1 MIAVAWNGKR
11 EEDGQQQLR
20 QAAVVKI
27 LWDRSLHS
35 KRSGGIKAGGG
46 HQDTNGPKEG
56 HARVVKEKAAG
67 LVVAA
72 GLRRTNGRR
81 HDSKDSLLARNK
93 KTRPS
98 YWVIGWGRTRHL
110 LLQDSLSLSLSL

>member
-27 LWDRSLHS
+27 LWVRSLHS

-93 KTRPS
+93 KRGHR
-98 YWVIGWGRTRHL
+98 IGSSVGGAPAICSCKT
-110 LLQDSLSLSLSL
+110 LSLSLSL